1 MKEETRPYN
10 KRLAEKQGS
19 AIDLDV
25 GPPLDAKQV
34 GGLLRVLIAVFG
46 VNGSSLLIVLQ
57 RCDMMV

>member
-34 GGLLRVLIAVFG
+34 CGLIESIDCSFVCKWFESTHSIT
-46 VNGSSLLIVLQ
+46 
-57 RCDMMV
+57 MM